1 MIESGIT
8 NPLRLDPRLTNRR
21 YHFTKHLI
29 LAPRG
34 NKSGGSILAAK
45 VAQFLTAVEID
56 LSSAG
61 PILATG
67 QLSRPDIFSPDKSSQ
82 AIISGIPA

>member
-8 NPLRLDPRLTNRR
+8 SPLHLDPRQTNRR
-21 YHFTKHLI
+21 YHFKKHLI

-45 VAQFLTAVEID
+45 VAQFLTAVETEKVW
-56 LSSAG
+56 
-61 PILATG
+61 ATG
-67 QLSRPDIFSPDKSSQ
+67 NIRLLKVSTQARSKARWCSRVVR
-82 AIISGIPA
+82 